1 MKCKCIFY
9 IFPLKIKKVFQYFQ
23 VLNLG
28 GKKNVEA
35 RGKEALQ
42 L

>member
-1 MKCKCIFY
+1 MYFLHIS
-9 IFPLKIKKVFQYFQ
+9 PQNQKVFQYFQ